1 MAAITYGLFSVAL
14 CAWTVKSIIYESH
27 FPVIGYIFGITLLLC
42 FVINS
47 YLFCGNKRIRQGMLM
62 LAVFLNI
69 RLSVGYCTWRD
80 PHRLVEKEEYNV
92 ITIWDMWKSAGI
104 QEVVLVIAVFFVV
117 SILICHT
124 KLFRIRG
131 LNIVLMAVLP
141 LVMIAGRLIG
151 KKTGGSYL
159 TVGGIML
166 FAIVLAGFPFVAAT
180 LLTMDENGYVG
191 GNVKKMP
198 WNLAGLLLYEG
209 VLFFCCCLLNEY
221 GLLLVIGVTGSLL
234 FLLRCKGLWT
244 KVFYSIACMASA
256 LFIAVKVGHISQR
269 LEILA

>member
-1 MAAITYGLFSVAL
+1 M
-14 CAWTVKSIIYESH
+14 
-27 FPVIGYIFGITLLLC
+27 
-42 FVINS
+42 
-47 YLFCGNKRIRQGMLM
+47 
-62 LAVFLNI
+62 
-69 RLSVGYCTWRD
+69 
-80 PHRLVEKEEYNV
+80 
-92 ITIWDMWKSAGI
+92 
-104 QEVVLVIAVFFVV
+104 VLVIALFFVV

-198 WNLAGLLLYEG
+198 WNLAGLLL
-209 VLFFCCCLLNEY
+209 
-221 GLLLVIGVTGSLL
+221 
-234 FLLRCKGLWT
+234 
-244 KVFYSIACMASA
+244 
-256 LFIAVKVGHISQR
+256 
-269 LEILA
+269 